1 MAYTTTTDLINNDE
15 TVLDGMVLIPAG
27 EFQMGRL
34 DVDPRFTQHRV
45 HTVYTDAF
53 YMDVHEVTNTA
64 YKAFVDANPQWRK
77 ECLCQSYC
85 QGYLTHWNGNDY
97 PEGLEDHPVVF
108 VNWHAAMA
116 YAEWMGKRLPTEAEW
131 EKAARGG
138 LEGHKYSW
146 GDTEP
151 NGTQC
156 NFADKNSNNK
166 HSNMNTDD
174 ENRYGA
180 AMLFLPNKHSNMNA
194 DDGYQYTAP
203 VGSYPP
209 NGYGLYDMTGNVWEW
224 CLDAFDYQIN
234 YNAPRRN
241 PIGGPKSIT
250 ELVEHNRDVGY
261 ERVKRDGARDAD
273 PDSILPER
281 VLRGGG
287 FHDSASTLEITFRS
301 NYPPVNTEF
310 CEGFRCVKDVTS

>member
-1 MAYTTTTDLINNDE
+1 MTYTTTTDHINNDE

-27 EFQMGRL
+27 EFQMGSL
-34 DVDPRFTQHRV
+34 DADPEYTQHRV

-53 YMDVHEVTNTA
+53 YMDVHEVTNAA

-77 ECLCQSYC
+77 ERIYQAFC

-116 YAEWMGKRLPTEAEW
+116 YAAWIGKRLPTEAEW

-156 NFADKNSNNK
+156 NFADKNTNNEY
-166 HSNMNTDD
+166 SNMD
-174 ENRYGA
+174 
-180 AMLFLPNKHSNMNA
+180 A

-250 ELVEHNRDVGY
+250 ELVEYNRDQGY
-261 ERVKRDGARDAD
+261 EQVKRDGARDVD

-287 FHDSASTLEITFRS
+287 WDADAVLLDITFRS
-301 NYPPVNTEF
+301 NYPPANTEF
-310 CEGFRCVKDVTS
+310 FEGFRCVKDVTS

>member
-1 MAYTTTTDLINNDE
+1 MTYNTTTDLINNDE
-15 TVLDGMVLIPAG
+15 TALDGMGLIPAG
-27 EFQMGRL
+27 EFQMGSL
-34 DVDPRFTQHRV
+34 DADPEYIQHRV
-45 HTVYTDAF
+45 HTVYTNAF
-53 YMDVHEVTNTA
+53 YMDVYEVTNAA

-77 ECLCQSYC
+77 ERIYQAYC

-97 PEGLEDHPVVF
+97 PEELEDHPVVF

-116 YAEWMGKRLPTEAEW
+116 YAIWMGKRLPTEAEW

-151 NGTQC
+151 DGTQC
-156 NFADKNSNNK
+156 NFADKNLNK
-166 HSNMNTDD
+166 K
-174 ENRYGA
+174 Y
-180 AMLFLPNKHSNMNA
+180 SNMNA

-234 YNAPRRN
+234 NSAPRRN

-250 ELVEHNRDVGY
+250 ELVEYNKDQGY
-261 ERVKRDGARDAD
+261 EQVKRDGARDADRYAD

-287 FHDSASTLEITFRS
+287 WDSEASTLEIMFRT
-301 NYPPVNTEF
+301 NYPPANTEF
-310 CEGFRCVKDVTS
+310 SEGFRCVKDVPA